1 MSDFL
6 TAYKKTAI
14 NEGGWNHVPGDRG
27 GETYKGIA
35 RNFFPN
41 WPGWKI
47 IDKLK
52 PLKHGAIINN
62 ADLNKLVHQFYI
74 DNFWNKIRGN
84 EIVIQEVADS
94 LYDSAVNF
102 GVKTAVKLLQR
113 SLQLTE
119 TGSVSNFLINK
130 LNNQ

>member
-1 MSDFL
+1 MADFL
-6 TAYKKTAI
+6 TAYKKTAL

-41 WPGWKI
+41 WPGWKV

-52 PLKHGAIINN
+52 PLMHGAIINDT
-62 ADLNKLVHQFYI
+62 DLNYQVHQFYI
-74 DNFWNKIRGN
+74 DIFWSRIRGN
-84 EIVIQEVADS
+84 DIESQEVADS

-102 GVKTAVKLLQR
+102 GVKAAVKLIQR

-119 TGSVSNFLINK
+119 TGSVSNFLITK